1 MGKALVIQNLPTYH
15 ASIKHE
21 PTGLNEMTATL
32 QKHDNQL
39 QHHNNQLLQASRRG
53 VRAMIVL
60 TGEKILPGDS
70 PKAVVTKNVK
80 DLCGGYNLQ
89 DTNFQTLPC
98 KLGVGPT
105 LTLTFTSCP
114 LWTSTP

>member
-39 QHHNNQLLQASRRG
+39 QHHNRLQASRRG

-98 KLGVGPT
+98 KNLRAN
-105 LTLTFTSCP
+105 LRANCKCISKKN
-114 LWTSTP
+114 SS